1 MAPLKKIILC
11 IFASVSVIAA
21 STLPRHIIDGQ
32 IWDGI
37 PSRKYNPFEVP
48 DYAPAGFATPY
59 NLSYCPA
66 GSTEFPVPPI
76 IAYYVGNPP
85 INRTRGK

>member
-1 MAPLKKIILC
+1 MAPVLTLQALSC
-11 IFASVSVIAA
+11 ALAIFSVAAASV
-21 STLPRHIIDGQ
+21 LPRHLIDGQ

-48 DYAPAGFATPY
+48 DYAPSGFAIPY

-66 GSTEFPVPPI
+66 GSTDFPVPPI
-76 IAYYVGNPP
+76 IAYYVRFLPFA
-85 INRTRGK
+85 